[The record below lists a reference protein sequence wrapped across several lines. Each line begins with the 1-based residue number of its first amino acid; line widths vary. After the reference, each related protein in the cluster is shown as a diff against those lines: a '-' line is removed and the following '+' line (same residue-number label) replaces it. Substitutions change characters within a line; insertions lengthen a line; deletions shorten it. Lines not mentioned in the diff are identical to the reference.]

1 MKFDKNSLIMGIILG
16 ILLSVFSVW
25 LLPFYMVHDA
35 DIGGF
40 VFRDNK
46 VYELTEMLN
55 EPPQQTQQRVK

>member
-1 MKFDKNSLIMGIILG
+1 
-16 ILLSVFSVW
+16 
-25 LLPFYMVHDA
+25 MVHDA